1 MHVRK
6 KEGGTTG
13 DESPA
18 TDESPHATHLP
29 LPCAEFPERSLL
41 SRRSRAGGATG
52 EMAGVRAAA
61 AEPGSPRDE
70 SATAKAY

>member
-1 MHVRK
+1 MRARLPMRARTPHTSRSPVRC
-6 KEGGTTG
+6 GAVCT
-13 DESPA
+13 
-18 TDESPHATHLP
+18 
-29 LPCAEFPERSLL
+29 ERSLL
-41 SRRSRAGGATG
+41 SRRSRAGGSTG

>member
-1 MHVRK
+1 MRARLPMRARTPHTSR
-6 KEGGTTG
+6 
-13 DESPA
+13 SPVA
-18 TDESPHATHLP
+18 LWA
-29 LPCAEFPERSLL
+29 ERSLL
-41 SRRSRAGGATG
+41 SRRSRAGVSTG

>member
-1 MHVRK
+1 MRARLPMRARTPHTSRSPV
-6 KEGGTTG
+6 GT
-13 DESPA
+13 
-18 TDESPHATHLP
+18 LWR
-29 LPCAEFPERSLL
+29 CAERSLL
-41 SRRSRAGGATG
+41 SVSRRSRAGGATG